1 MYIHIPNHL
10 TKRQV
15 DAMTSHY
22 SLALILINLYQL
34 LKRIKD
40 TLLTLIKDFQSGL
53 RSFTPQWIGSHV
65 VLRRSAEFF
74 GG

>member
-53 RSFTPQWIGSHV
+53 CSFTPQWIGSHV